1 MSWND
6 NETDDLDLGFDMDAT
21 EAETPM
27 SFELLKRGDYPAI
40 ITGCEPKAGKREGS
54 RYVKMAVT
62 IIAGV
67 GKGRKIWGNF
77 TTHNVPKDSSPDS
90 AKKAADAVRIG
101 RGQIKAAF
109 LAAGVTGSSPID
121 LVAAQQPIVVAVG
134 VEKGNDD
141 YPDDK
146 NTIKGFKA
154 MTPEQMASLESGDE
168 PAPAAAPKAATPAK
182 ASTRPSF
189 LKK

>member
-54 RYVKMAVT
+54 RYVKMEVT

-67 GKGRKIWGNF
+67 GKSRKIWGNF
-77 TTHNVPKDSSPDS
+77 TTHNSPKDGSPDS

-182 ASTRPSF
+182 TSTRPSF

>member
-6 NETDDLDLGFDMDAT
+6 NDTATDDLDLGFDLEAT
-21 EAETPM
+21 EAEKPM
-27 SFELLKRGDYPAI
+27 SFDLLKRGDYPAI
-40 ITGCEPKAGKREGS
+40 ITGCEPKAGKKEGS
-54 RYVKMAVT
+54 RYVKMEAT
-62 IIAGV
+62 IIAGAA
-67 GKGRKIWGNF
+67 KGRKVWGNF
-77 TTHNVPKDSSPDS
+77 TSHHPTS
-90 AKKAADAVRIG
+90 ADAVRIG

-121 LVAAQQPIVVAVG
+121 LVAAQQPIVVVIG

-154 MTPEQMASLESGDE
+154 MTPEQLASLESGDE
-168 PAPAAAPKAATPAK
+168 PAPAATQKTTTAPAK
-182 ASTRPSF
+182 PSTRPAF

>member
-6 NETDDLDLGFDMDAT
+6 TDTDDLDLGFDMDAT

-27 SFELLKRGDYPAI
+27 SFDLLRRGDYPAI
-40 ITGCEPKAGKREGS
+40 ITGCEPKAGKKEGS
-54 RYVKMAVT
+54 RYVKMEVT

-67 GKGRKIWGNF
+67 GKGRKVWGNF
-77 TTHNVPKDSSPDS
+77 TSHHPTS
-90 AKKAADAVRIG
+90 ADAVRIG

-134 VEKGNDD
+134 IEKGNDD

-154 MTPEQMASLESGDE
+154 MTPEQMALLESGGE
-168 PAPAAAPKAATPAK
+168 PAPAAAPKAAPAK
-182 ASTRPSF
+182 TSTRPSF

>member
-6 NETDDLDLGFDMDAT
+6 NDNENDGADLGFDVDST
-21 EAETPM
+21 TPEEAR
-27 SFELLKRGDYPAI
+27 SFDLLKRGDYPAL

-54 RYVKMAVT
+54 RYVKMEIT
-62 IIAGV
+62 IVAGP
-67 GKGRKIWGNF
+67 GKGRKVWGNF
-77 TTHNVPKDSSPDS
+77 TTHHPTS
-90 AKKAADAVRIG
+90 ADAVRIG

-121 LVAAQQPIVVAVG
+121 LVAAQQPIVVVVG

-154 MTPEQMASLESGDE
+154 MTPEQMASLEAGDE
-168 PAPAAAPKAATPAK
+168 PASPPPPQQQQKTQAPAK
-182 ASTRPSF
+182 SSRPSF